1 MARGRTGNGI
11 TVAVLGAAAA
21 LVVAALWAPLVLAA
35 WIADVVRPIMRR
47 LERAFGG
54 RRAAAGALTVLVVLV
69 VGIPLVT
76 SAVLLADRVRELVA
90 DALQAG
96 APEGAL
102 RDVIAN
108 GRLVSEHGA
117 EIWRVA
123 VKLWSA
129 SVSAVV
135 GVVVFVVALY
145 GLSVGGARL
154 YRRLARGLPI
164 DSWVRRRLV
173 GAFRETGRGLL
184 IGTGGTAA
192 VQGTL
197 AAIAYAALGVE
208 NPISLGL
215 LTGLASI
222 VPAVGTGI
230 VWVPVAIALAMNG
243 HLVRA
248 GIMLAV
254 GLGVIATVDNLLRPW
269 LARLGRLQL
278 PTAVVFI
285 AMMGGWRLIGGWG
298 LILGPLLVRLGAEAL
313 SIERGLSRR
322 SKSRRRRWR
331 PSQIRTRSPR
341 THRTTSRHPTTIR
354 KRRRTTRTRTRRRTT
369 HRHP

>member
-1 MARGRTGNGI
+1 MGMARERTGNGI

-21 LVVAALWAPLVLAA
+21 LVLAALWAPLVLGA
-35 WIADVVRPIMRR
+35 WIADVVHPMVRR
-47 LERAFGG
+47 LERALGG
-54 RRAAAGALTVLVVLV
+54 RRAAAGALTVLIVLV

-76 SAVLLADRVRELVA
+76 SAVLLADRMRELVT
-90 DALQAG
+90 DALHAG

-102 RDVIAN
+102 RDVIAG

-117 EIWRVA
+117 AIWRLA

-145 GLSVGGARL
+145 GFSVGGARL
-154 YRRLARGLPI
+154 YRRIARGLPI

-208 NPISLGL
+208 TPLSLGL

-230 VWVPVAIALAMNG
+230 VWVPVAIVLAMNG
-243 HLVRA
+243 HVVRA

-278 PTAVVFI
+278 PTAVVFV

-313 SIERGLSRR
+313 SIERALSRR
-322 SKSRRRRWR
+322 SRSRRRRWR
-331 PSQIRTRSPR
+331 PSRSRTRSPR
-341 THRTTSRHPTTIR
+341 THRTTIR
-354 KRRRTTRTRTRRRTT
+354 KRRRTTRTRHRTT